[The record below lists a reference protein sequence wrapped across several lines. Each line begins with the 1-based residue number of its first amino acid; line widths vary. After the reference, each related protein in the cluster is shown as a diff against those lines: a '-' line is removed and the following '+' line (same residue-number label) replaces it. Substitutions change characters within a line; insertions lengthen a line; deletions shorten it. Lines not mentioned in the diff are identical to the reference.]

1 MKNIG
6 TIVGVVLIIV
16 LGALLFSS
24 ADMMGFG
31 GFGMTLAP
39 HASAGVNGYGGM
51 MGGYGGMMGG
61 NGMMGGYGNQFGF
74 NPIGAIISFV
84 LWALII
90 GGIVLLVIWLAR
102 NAKLSAV
109 ASSGSTVEILKTR
122 YARGEITK
130 DQFDEMKQVL
140 EV

>member
-1 MKNIG
+1 MKNTG
-6 TIVGVVLIIV
+6 TVLGVVLIVV
-16 LGALLFSS
+16 LVSLVFSGAG
-24 ADMMGFG
+24 MMGLG
-31 GFGMTLAP
+31 GFGMM
-39 HASAGVNGYGGM
+39 N
-51 MGGYGGMMGG
+51 GYGGMMGG

-84 LWALII
+84 LWALVI

-102 NAKLSAV
+102 NANFATG

-130 DQFDEMKQVL
+130 DQFDEMKKVL